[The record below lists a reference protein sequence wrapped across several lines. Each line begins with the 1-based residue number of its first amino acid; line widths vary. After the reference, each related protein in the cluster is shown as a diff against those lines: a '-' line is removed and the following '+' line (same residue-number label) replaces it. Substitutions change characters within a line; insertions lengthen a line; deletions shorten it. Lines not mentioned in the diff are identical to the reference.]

1 MNNIRIGKR
10 TVKLNNKPT
19 IIAASS
25 IVGPKEGQGPLKD
38 KFDLIMDDDLYGQ
51 KSWELAE
58 SKMVQ
63 TVMEMSVKKANK
75 KLEDIDFLFGGDLIN
90 QLFPAS
96 FAARELDVPFFGIY
110 GACSTMA
117 EGLCLGSMAIDGGY
131 ARYVLSG
138 TSSHYC
144 TAERQFRFPL
154 ELGNQKPMTA
164 QWTVTGAGSVLLAP
178 EGNGPKVRYIVPGKV
193 IDKGIE
199 DGNNMGA
206 AMAPAAVDT
215 IYSYFQD
222 THDDPNSFDIIATGD
237 LGKFGKQIVLDLLK
251 EMNLD
256 ISKVYTDCGLEIFNL
271 EEQDVHCGGSGC
283 GCSATVFCS
292 YIYDKLIKKEFNKV
306 MLISTGALLSP
317 TSTLQKQTIPSV
329 AHAVIIANDKE
340 A

>member
-1 MNNIRIGKR
+1 MANKRVGKR
-10 TVKLNNKPT
+10 TVKLQNNPT
-19 IIAASS
+19 IISAASV
-25 IVGPKEGQGPLKD
+25 VGPKEGQGPLKD
-38 KFDLIMDDDLYGQ
+38 KFDLILSDDLYGE
-51 KSWELAE
+51 KTWELAE

-63 TVMEMSVKKANK
+63 TIMEMNVKKVNK
-75 KLEDIDFLFGGDLIN
+75 TLEDVDLLFAGDLLN

-96 FAARELDVPFFGIY
+96 FAARELGVPFFGIY
-110 GACSTMA
+110 GACSTMTEA
-117 EGLCLGSMAIDGGY
+117 MCLGSMAIDGEY
-131 ARYVLSG
+131 ANYVLCG
-138 TSSHYC
+138 ASSHYC

-164 QWTVTGAGSVLLAP
+164 QWTVTGAGGVLLTK
-178 EGNGPKVRYIVPGKV
+178 EGKGPKIKYIIPGKV
-193 IDKGIE
+193 IDKGID

-206 AMAPAAVDT
+206 AMAPAAIDT

-222 THDDPNSFDIIATGD
+222 TKDDPNSFDLIATGD
-237 LGKFGKQIVLDLLK
+237 LGKLGKEITIDLLK
-251 EMNLD
+251 NMKLD

-306 MLISTGALLSP
+306 MLVSTGALLSP

-329 AHAVIIANDKE
+329 AHGVVIVNE
-340 A
+340 